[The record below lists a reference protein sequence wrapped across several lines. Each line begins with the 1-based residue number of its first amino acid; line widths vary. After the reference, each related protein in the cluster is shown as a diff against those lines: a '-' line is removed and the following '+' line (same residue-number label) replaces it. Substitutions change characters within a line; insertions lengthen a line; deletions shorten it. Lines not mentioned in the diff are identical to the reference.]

1 MVKKGTCLG
10 LFAFLDRRV
19 NNACIN
25 GVIVNGS
32 ALVEF
37 LNCLF
42 KPHFCCSMK
51 DYQLLNRFPR
61 RKKPTFEK

>member
-10 LFAFLDRRV
+10 LFAVLDRRV

-42 KPHFCCSMK
+42 KAHFCCSLK
-51 DYQLLNRFPR
+51 DYQLLNRFSR
-61 RKKPTFEK
+61 RKKPTFAK